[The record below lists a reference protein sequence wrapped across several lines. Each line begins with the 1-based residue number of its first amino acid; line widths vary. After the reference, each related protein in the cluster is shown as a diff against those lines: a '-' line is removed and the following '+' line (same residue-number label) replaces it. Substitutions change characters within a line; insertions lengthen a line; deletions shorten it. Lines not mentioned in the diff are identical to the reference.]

1 MPTLSLRLIGPL
13 LLGLLITLPAQA
25 SLTQLFGSDSS
36 ENQAFLPVEDAFRFT
51 GRIENSKAIIDV
63 QVTPEHYLYK
73 HRFTFTPA
81 IDVSKLGTAAY
92 PAGETIFDPYYNKEL
107 EIFSENFVVELP
119 INYSGN
125 LPELEIGFQGCAK
138 AGLCYP
144 PKKIIIPLITQAE
157 ASEPSMAI
165 TTSLSETT
173 GPDNIFQQQ
182 LEQNSL
188 PITLILF
195 VLAGIG
201 LSLTPCVL
209 PMFPILSSLILG
221 ARELS
226 KTRTLALTMTYIF
239 SMSITFAVAGTFM
252 GLFGASLNLQARLQS
267 PWLLVPMAILFVL
280 LALSMFGLYE
290 LQLPARIRDKL
301 SGHQQKSGSLYGAA
315 VMGWLSALVVSPCVS
330 APLAGALIYISST
343 GDALFGGLTLF
354 ALGLGMGIPL
364 FALAIGGRHWLPKSG
379 SWMNGVRALFGV
391 LLLGVAIW
399 MLERV
404 IPATVTL
411 FLWGSLLIG
420 SGIFLGALN
429 SSVDTA
435 VTTAS
440 QKLKQVIGILCLIYG
455 ACLIVG
461 AAMGNSDPL
470 RPLFSQSITSTTI
483 SSEKPTTSG
492 FRTVTTL
499 NELNALLAEAA
510 RNNQPALVDLY
521 ADWCISC
528 KIIERTVFP
537 DPLVAEQLSAISL
550 IKLDITDNTKEHQQF
565 LNQYQL
571 FGPPAMLFFDSAGLE
586 LSALKSQGE
595 ITAPQLHERLVKLLA
610 TSENAPDVS

>member
-1 MPTLSLRLIGPL
+1 MPTLSLRLIWPV
-13 LLGLLITLPAQA
+13 LLGLLISLSAQA
-25 SLTQLFGSDSS
+25 SLTGLFDSESNGS
-36 ENQAFLPVEDAFRFT
+36 QAFLPVEEAFRFT
-51 GRIENSKAIIDV
+51 GRIEDNKAIIDV

-73 HRFTFTPA
+73 HRFAFTPVTD
-81 IDVSKLGTAAY
+81 ISKLETAAY
-92 PAGETIFDPYYNKEL
+92 PDGEQFFDPYYNKEL
-107 EIFSENFVVELP
+107 EIFSKDFVINLP
-119 INYSGN
+119 ANHSGS

-144 PKKIIIPLITQAE
+144 PHKVVIPLVTQAKASDSPISASVNRPE
-157 ASEPSMAI
+157 ASDSGNA
-165 TTSLSETT
+165 
-173 GPDNIFQQQ
+173 FQQQ

-188 PITLILF
+188 PIALLLF

-221 ARELS
+221 AREFS
-226 KTRTLALTMTYIF
+226 KARTLVLTLTYVI
-239 SMSITFAVAGTFM
+239 SMSITFAAAGTLM
-252 GLFGASLNLQARLQS
+252 GLFGASLNLQAKLQS

-301 SGHQQKSGSLYGAA
+301 SGNQQRSGSIYGAA
-315 VMGWLSALVVSPCVS
+315 VMGLLSALVVSPCVS

-364 FALAIGGRHWLPKSG
+364 FVLALGGRHWLPRSG
-379 SWMNGVRALFGV
+379 AWMNGVRSFFGV

-404 IPATVTL
+404 ISPSATL
-411 FLWGSLLIG
+411 FLWGALLIG
-420 SGIFLGALN
+420 CGVFLGALHSN
-429 SSVDTA
+429 LNEA
-435 VTTAS
+435 H
-440 QKLKQVIGILCLIYG
+440 QKLRQTVGILCLIYG
-455 ACLIVG
+455 TCLIIG

-470 RPLFSQSITSTTI
+470 KPLLGKNSTSTESVTEQTV
-483 SSEKPTTSG
+483 SSSFK
-492 FRTVTTL
+492 TVTTL
-499 NELNALLAEAA
+499 NELNNLLADAA
-510 RNNQPALVDLY
+510 LSNQPALVDLY

-537 DPLVAEQLSAISL
+537 DPLVTEQLAALSL
-550 IKLDITDNTKEHQQF
+550 IKLDITDNTPEHQQF

-571 FGPPAMLFFDSAGLE
+571 FGPPAMLFFDASGNE
-586 LSALKSQGE
+586 LPVLKSQGE
-595 ITAPQLHERLVKLLA
+595 ITALQLHQKLTELLKA
-610 TSENAPDVS
+610 SGTTTDV

>member
-1 MPTLSLRLIGPL
+1 MPTLSLRLIWPL
-13 LLGLLITLPAQA
+13 LLGLLISLPAQA

-36 ENQAFLPVEDAFRFT
+36 ESLLFLPVEEAFRFT
-51 GRIENSKAIIDV
+51 GRIEDNKAIIDV

-73 HRFTFTPA
+73 HRFTFTPVTD
-81 IDVSKLGTAAY
+81 ISKLETAAY
-92 PAGETIFDPYYNKEL
+92 PDGEQIFDPYYNKEL
-107 EIFSENFVVELP
+107 EIFSENFIVELP
-119 INYSGN
+119 VNYSGN

-144 PKKIIIPLITQAE
+144 PHKLTIPLITQTE
-157 ASEPSMAI
+157 TSEPPKASKTI
-165 TTSLSETT
+165 LSEMP
-173 GPDNIFQQQ
+173 GSESAFRQQ

-221 ARELS
+221 AKGLS
-226 KTRTLALTMTYIF
+226 KARTFTLTMTYVL
-239 SMSITFAVAGTFM
+239 SMSITFAAAGTLM
-252 GLFGASLNLQARLQS
+252 GLFGASLNLQAKLQS

-301 SGHQQKSGSLYGAA
+301 SGNQQRSGSLYGAA
-315 VMGWLSALVVSPCVS
+315 VMGLLSALVVSPCVS

-343 GDALFGGLTLF
+343 GDSLFGGLTLF
-354 ALGLGMGIPL
+354 ALGLGMGLPL
-364 FALAIGGRHWLPKSG
+364 FALAMGGRHWLPKSG
-379 SWMNGVRALFGV
+379 SWMNGVRGLFGV

-411 FLWGSLLIG
+411 FLWGSLFIG
-420 SGIFLGALN
+420 SGTFLGALN
-429 SSVDTA
+429 FSVDLA
-435 VTTAS
+435 EETAS
-440 QKLKQVIGILCLIYG
+440 RKLRQVIGILCLIYG
-455 ACLIVG
+455 TCLIVG
-461 AAMGNSDPL
+461 AAIGNSDPL
-470 RPLFSQSITSTTI
+470 RPLYRQNSPSTSMI
-483 SSEKPTTSG
+483 SDKTVTSG
-492 FRTVTTL
+492 FRTVTTVS
-499 NELNALLAEAA
+499 ELNSMLAEAA
-510 RNNQPALVDLY
+510 SNQQPALVDLY

-537 DPLVAEQLSAISL
+537 DPLVAEQLAAITL
-550 IKLDITDNTKEHQQF
+550 IKLDITDNTREHQQF

-571 FGPPAMLFFDSAGLE
+571 FGPPAMLFFDAAGLE
-586 LSALKSQGE
+586 LPALKSQGE
-595 ITAPQLHERLVKLLA
+595 ITAPQLHQKLLKLLH
-610 TSENAPDVS
+610 TLDV